1 MQVDLTVGLLI
12 GVVVF
17 AAYSQAADLTN
28 GIAWYATLGVGT
40 ALLSLAAAITGLGD
54 DPGTQRLVALAL
66 AAGLT
71 LAHSLV
77 SARAAPANLAQ
88 RRLGADERALGQ
100 LFDRFARLQT
110 LRATLQVATLGA
122 CVICASGHHHHQHPM
137 RTAPPAPSCC
147 WPTAASCGSSA

>member
-1 MQVDLTVGLLI
+1 
-12 GVVVF
+12 VVVF
-17 AAYSQAADLTN
+17 AAYSQAADLAN

-40 ALLSLAAAITGLGD
+40 ALLSLAADITGLGD
-54 DPGTQRLVALAL
+54 DPGSQRMVAL

-77 SARAAPANLAQ
+77 TARAAPANLAQ
-88 RRLGADERALGQ
+88 RRIGADERALGQ

-122 CVICASGHHHHQHPM
+122 CVWALVATITTST
-137 RTAPPAPSCC
+137 R
-147 WPTAASCGSSA
+147 